1 LRSRAIL
8 APRTT
13 ATRGLGRR
21 KLGDESENDQDREEK
36 QALHHFTA
44 AGGAWVDTV
53 SFRPVSLRRHG
64 HNGTLGPGQKGW
76 LWYVPATVERD
87 WTGAGGGVTDTA
99 INRPTS
105 SATGSPNLAPDVA
118 AALAA
123 PSPPSELTV
132 EAAGIPFHALA
143 WGAADAPP
151 VLLLHGVTSAA
162 RTWWRV
168 GPAVAA
174 AGFRVVAPDL
184 PGHGETKHWLGH
196 YRFGDNAAD
205 LVAFARAAGLERPDL
220 RIVGHSWGAMTAAA
234 MPAAGIVPA
243 TLVLIDPPAI
253 PLAALAAMLEDP
265 TEGAYDDVDEAVA
278 TVGRLNPT
286 WSHGDV
292 LAKAEGLTQFDEAAV
307 RDILTK
313 NGDFD
318 GGLGALGD
326 PAAQATRVW
335 LIRGDPLF
343 GGYVPDALLPDFGAR
358 LGPERIITIAG
369 APHSPHRTHPEAL
382 VAAVLRALEG

>member
-1 LRSRAIL
+1 MRY
-8 APRTT
+8 
-13 ATRGLGRR
+13 LGRR
-21 KLGDESENDQDREEK
+21 KLGDEGENDQDREEK

-44 AGGAWVDTV
+44 AGCAWVVTV
-53 SFRPVSLRRHG
+53 SFRPVLLRRHG
-64 HNGTLGPGQKGW
+64 HDGTLGPGQMGW

-87 WTGAGGGVTDTA
+87 WAGAGGGVADTA
-99 INRPTS
+99 INRES
-105 SATGSPNLAPDVA
+105 STATDRPNLARAVA
-118 AALAA
+118 AALGA
-123 PSPPSELTV
+123 PSPPLELTV

-184 PGHGETKHWLGH
+184 PGHGETGHWQGH
-196 YRFGDNAAD
+196 YRLRDNAAD
-205 LVAFARAAGLERPDL
+205 LVAFARAAGLDCRDL
-220 RIVGHSWGAMTAAA
+220 RIVGHSWGAATAAA
-234 MPAAGIVPA
+234 MPAAGLVPA

-253 PLAALAAMLEDP
+253 PLAALEAMLEDP
-265 TEGAYDDVDEAVA
+265 TEGAYDDLDEAVA

-286 WSHGDV
+286 WSRGDI
-292 LAKAEGLTQFDEAAV
+292 LAKAEGLTQFDETAV
-307 RDILTK
+307 RDVLTK
-313 NGDFD
+313 NGDWD
-318 GGLGALGD
+318 GGLRSLGD
-326 PAAQATRVW
+326 PSAQTTPVW

-343 GGYVPDALLPDFGAR
+343 GGYVPDALLPDFAAR

>member
-1 LRSRAIL
+1 MRD
-8 APRTT
+8 
-13 ATRGLGRR
+13 LGHR
-21 KLGDESENDQDREEK
+21 KLGDEGENDQDRKQK
-36 QALHHFTA
+36 QALHHLTA
-44 AGGAWVDTV
+44 AGGAWVVTV
-53 SFRPVSLRRHG
+53 SLRPVSLRRHV
-64 HNGTLGPGQKGW
+64 HDGTLGPSQNGW

-87 WTGAGGGVTDTA
+87 WAGAGGGVTDTA
-99 INRPTS
+99 INRENGT
-105 SATGSPNLAPDVA
+105 ATGRPNLAPDVA

-132 EAAGIPFHALA
+132 QAAGIPFHALA
-143 WGAADAPP
+143 WGATDASP

-174 AGFRVVAPDL
+174 AGFRIVAPDL

-196 YRFGDNAAD
+196 HRFADNAAD
-205 LVAFARAAGLERPDL
+205 LVAFARAAGLERPEL

-234 MPAAGIVPA
+234 MPAAGLVPA
-243 TLVLIDPPAI
+243 SLVLIDPPAL
-253 PLAALAAMLEDP
+253 PLAALEAMLEDP
-265 TEGAYDDVDEAVA
+265 VERAYDDLDEAVA

-286 WSHGDV
+286 WSRGDI

-313 NGDFD
+313 NGDWD
-318 GGLGALGD
+318 GGLGALAD
-326 PAAQATRVW
+326 AASQELPVW

-343 GGYVPDALLPDFGAR
+343 GGYVPDALVPDFAAR